1 VPEVNQ
7 KLAPMDR
14 PVANEKLCIF
24 QSTASASP
32 PKGFLRGAAA
42 ATAAAATAAA
52 ATAAAD
58 RASSPLPGGRDEILQ
73 RPGRGGAPA
82 SRGVQRGRCPRGYQG
97 ADGA

>member
-1 VPEVNQ
+1 MPEVNQ

-42 ATAAAATAAA
+42 ATAAA
-52 ATAAAD
+52 D
-58 RASSPLPGGRDEILQ
+58 RASSPLPGGQDEILQ